1 MVKLVAMGLLRILL
15 YLINNFSLDEV
26 ITDLSLSLLA
36 HIFIC
41 SMFSIAFYSPVSV
54 ILASFT
60 F

>member
-1 MVKLVAMGLLRILL
+1 MVKLVAVGLLRILL
-15 YLINNFSLDEV
+15 YEV